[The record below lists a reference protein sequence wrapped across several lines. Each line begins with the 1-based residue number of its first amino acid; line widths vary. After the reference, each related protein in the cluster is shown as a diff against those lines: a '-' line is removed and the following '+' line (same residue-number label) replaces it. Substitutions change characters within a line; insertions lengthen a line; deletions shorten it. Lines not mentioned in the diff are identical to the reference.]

1 MAKFINEMTEG
12 ITEWDTQTF
21 SDACK
26 HVNYNIFPRWN
37 KVINE
42 LETLQ
47 RTFDDQN
54 KLWINSV

>member
-1 MAKFINEMTEG
+1 MAKVINEMTEG

-42 LETLQ
+42 LETFQ
-47 RTFDDQN
+47 RTFDNQN
-54 KLWINSV
+54 KL